1 MKINLKEMGERIKGV
16 RGQLTLEDFGKIVG
30 ISRSMVSK
38 YENGDAWPKPETL
51 GKIIEFGRV
60 SYDWILM
67 GKLSAQEPEPAPKT
81 YILAED
87 EERALHTAEDLLERY
102 GLEKRFAVTEIHHPP
117 SQEEKLNDDEKE
129 LLEAFRLVDQASKT
143 MLLQV
148 ANNAA
153 LAFRQGGGR
162 NRPEENGSPAANCA

>member
-1 MKINLKEMGERIKGV
+1 MKINLKEMGERLKEV
-16 RGQLTLEDFGKIVG
+16 RGKLTLEDFGKIVG
-30 ISRSMVSK
+30 VSRSMVSK

-51 GKIIEFGRV
+51 GKIIEFGKV
-60 SYDWILM
+60 SCDWILI
-67 GKLSAQEPEPAPKT
+67 GKSLTKEPGPPQIT
-81 YILAED
+81 YPLAED
-87 EERALHTAEDLLERY
+87 EEKALHTAENLLERY
-102 GLEKRFAVTEIHHPP
+102 GLEKRFAVVEIHHPP
-117 SQEEKLNDDEKE
+117 SQEEMLNNDEKE

-162 NRPEENGSPAANCA
+162 NRPGENGSPAANCA